1 MHQESLTVIG
11 ESGVLLDLMLISL
24 KGAWLLVFLTCF
36 LLFLCSYVFPAK
48 LAHSIFVVD
57 PQEGEKIL
65 DMCAAPGGKTTAIA
79 ILMKDKGEVIA
90 ADRSHNKVHLLNF
103 TGDYEYLVSSLHLS
117 SLLSQQ

>member
-1 MHQESLTVIG
+1 MLTSRLQG
-11 ESGVLLDLMLISL
+11 KLALS
-24 KGAWLLVFLTCF
+24 LLVLV
-36 LLFLCSYVFPAK
+36 LALFYVYVFHAK
-48 LAHSIFVVD
+48 LPQFIFIVD

-103 TGDYEYLVSSLHLS
+103 AGDYECFC
-117 SLLSQQ
+117 QIFI